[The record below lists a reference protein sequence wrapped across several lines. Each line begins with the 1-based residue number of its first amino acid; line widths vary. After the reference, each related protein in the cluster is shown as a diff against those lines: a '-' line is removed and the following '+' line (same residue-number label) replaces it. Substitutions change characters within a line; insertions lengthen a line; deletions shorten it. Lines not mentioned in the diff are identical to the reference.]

1 MNAEIKERIAA
12 INSGIIPEGYKK
24 TKVGIV
30 PVEWETARFDKIAT
44 KFDYGLNAAA
54 KEFDGENKYIR
65 ITDIDERSNKYS
77 FSDVVSPDCEL
88 DEDYLVKE
96 NDILFARTGAST
108 GKTYLYN
115 KDDGKMFFA
124 GFLIRANIH
133 TQNNAYFI
141 FSQTLTERYDNWVR
155 IFSMRSGQ
163 SGINAQEYKSFEV
176 LLPPLPEQQK
186 IAEILSTQDKLIE
199 LQEKKIEQLKELK
212 KAYLQKMFPQK
223 GSKYPELRFKGFT
236 DPWEQRK
243 LGEIATF
250 INGRAY
256 SQDELLSS
264 GKYKVL
270 RVGNFYTND
279 SWYYSDMELE
289 DKYYAEK
296 GDLLYTWS
304 ATFGPHIWRGDKVIY
319 HYHIWKVEL
328 SQHLEKK
335 FAVQLLEQDKAAIFS
350 DKNGSTMV
358 HITKAGMEEK
368 AVIIPQN
375 IDEQE
380 KIGTFLNNLDNLIT
394 LHQRKSEQ
402 EKQKKKALMQLLLT
416 GIVRTK

>member
-199 LQEKKIEQLKELK
+199 LQEKKIVQLKKLK

-223 GSKYPELRFKGFT
+223 GSKYPEFRFKGFT

-243 LGEIATF
+243 LGDVFVE
-250 INGRAY
+250 Y
-256 SQDELLSS
+256 SEKGHDELPPLTIIQ
-264 GKYKVL
+264 GKGTIL
-270 RVGNFYTND
+270 R
-279 SWYYSDMELE
+279 
-289 DKYYAEK
+289 
-296 GDLLYTWS
+296 
-304 ATFGPHIWRGDKVIY
+304 
-319 HYHIWKVEL
+319 
-328 SQHLEKK
+328 
-335 FAVQLLEQDKAAIFS
+335 
-350 DKNGSTMV
+350 
-358 HITKAGMEEK
+358 EES
-368 AVIIPQN
+368 
-375 IDEQE
+375 ER
-380 KIGTFLNNLDNLIT
+380 NLIYDKSGLKNYKLVNQDDFI
-394 LHQRKSEQ
+394 LHLRSFEGG
-402 EKQKKKALMQLLLT
+402 L
-416 GIVRTK
+416 RSF

>member
-1 MNAEIKERIAA
+1 MDKEIIERIAA

-30 PVEWETARFDKIAT
+30 PVEWEAARFDKIAT

-88 DEDYLVKE
+88 DEDYLVEE

-115 KDDGKMFFA
+115 QDDGKMFFA
-124 GFLIRANIH
+124 GFLIRANINI
-133 TQNNAYFI
+133 QNNAYFI
-141 FSQTLTERYDNWVR
+141 FSQTLTERYANWVR

-163 SGINAQEYKSFEV
+163 PGINAQEYKSFDV

-236 DPWEQRK
+236 DPWEQR
-243 LGEIATF
+243 
-250 INGRAY
+250 
-256 SQDELLSS
+256 ELEE
-264 GKYKVL
+264 VIT
-270 RVGNFYTND
+270 VGNGMDYKHL
-279 SWYYSDMELE
+279 SE
-289 DKYYAEK
+289 
-296 GDLLYTWS
+296 GDIPVYGT
-304 ATFGPHIWRGDKVIY
+304 GGY
-319 HYHIWKVEL
+319 ML
-328 SQHLEKK
+328 S
-335 FAVQLLEQDKAAIFS
+335 VDKALSYDKDAIGIGRKGTI
-350 DKNGSTMV
+350 DKPYILKAPFWTVDTLFYCIPKEEYSLDFVYCVFQNVNWKEKDESTGV
-358 HITKAGMEEK
+358 PSLSK
-368 AVIIPQN
+368 VN
-375 IDEQE
+375 INSTGVKVPVLAEQE
-380 KIGTFLNNLDNLIT
+380 KIGEYFSKLDNLIT